1 MTTQEQI
8 DANRRNSQ
16 SSTGPS
22 TPEGKAASR
31 LNSLQHGLRAA
42 TLILPFERREDY
54 DDLLASFLRTYD
66 PTESDQYYLVEQM
79 AVAQWKLARLE
90 RTENALRRDDPDGT
104 QNFDRLERIGKQ
116 QSRMNRSFLRAR
128 QEIAKVRG
136 ARQIEAEKVRAAEEE
151 ERAANEPKIIKGL
164 VWRDAEGNITDY
176 KVEPC
181 LKYPGQESVRFQH
194 LDAATQEYWFPNDYQ
209 RLRTVKWSY

>member
-42 TLILPFERREDY
+42 TLILPYERREDY
-54 DDLLASFLRTYD
+54 DDLLAGLLRTYD

-79 AVAQWKLARLE
+79 AVAQWKLA
-90 RTENALRRDDPDGT
+90 
-104 QNFDRLERIGKQ
+104 RLERIGKQ

-164 VWRDAEGNITDY
+164 VWRDAEGN
-176 KVEPC
+176 
-181 LKYPGQESVRFQH
+181 
-194 LDAATQEYWFPNDYQ
+194 
-209 RLRTVKWSY
+209 